1 MRSQSKCTTFT
12 NHGWKFFVWNW
23 IQAIHSQCL
32 SLQNC
37 MSLKERFAWV
47 HIYSNTMYWTT
58 PKTINMCSYDGIA
71 RALIDWTFFLYCGNT
86 LTPKLCVK
94 LILGGNRQSQ
104 KGRNPFQYNS
114 NDRKLAMMAKII
126 DFLNLLSRTNKSP
139 HKLWGIGRT
148 AKAHFLNWQRTHSI

>member
-1 MRSQSKCTTFT
+1 MHNIHQSWMKVLCVELNSGYSLPMLVTAKLHEFKGKIRLSAHLLEHNVLNYTK
-12 NHGWKFFVWNW
+12 NYKYVPIRWNRT
-23 IQAIHSQCL
+23 SSDRL
-32 SLQNC
+32 
-37 MSLKERFAWV
+37 
-47 HIYSNTMYWTT
+47 
-58 PKTINMCSYDGIA
+58 D
-71 RALIDWTFFLYCGNT
+71 FFLYCGNT